1 MRSCGGGLM
10 NVEHRL
16 NADDRTDEALMT
28 ELRSGL
34 ESALAELVR
43 RYQQDVFRFC
53 LHYLKEVEAA
63 KDLAQETFLRVYTS
77 RERFDAARRFKPW
90 VLCIARN
97 LCLNELKRKKTVSME
112 TLEQYA
118 SSARD
123 GSGGLAHY
131 SADAPDEALM
141 LRERREALRQAIE
154 ELNVES
160 RELVVL
166 RFFERM
172 SAKEIADV
180 VGSTEGAIRTRLHR
194 LLGSMRERH
203 APRRGEL

>member
-1 MRSCGGGLM
+1 M

-123 GSGGLAHY
+123 GSRGLAHY
-131 SADAPDEALM
+131 SVGGPDEALM
-141 LRERREALRQAIE
+141 VRERREALRQAIE

>member
-1 MRSCGGGLM
+1 M

-28 ELRSGL
+28 ELRSGR

-53 LHYLKEVEAA
+53 RHYLKEVEAA
-63 KDLAQETFLRVYTS
+63 KDLTQETFLRVYTS

-90 VLCIARN
+90 ILCIARN

-131 SADAPDEALM
+131 SADGPDEVLM
-141 LRERREALRQAIE
+141 VRERREALRQAIE

-172 SAKEIADV
+172 SAKEIAGV

-194 LLGSMRERH
+194 LLGSMRGRY